1 MPDERP
7 ARPEPAR
14 PKFDPKRMAVA
25 RAAQPEL
32 IPSPPLTPPAPP
44 PPTVPPTA
52 PPVDKPSEGAKPD
65 DALSV
70 SAVAQRLDRS
80 IRAGFPASVR
90 VRGEVSGFRDRTHWY
105 FDLKDADAVVSC
117 AMFASVAKRAPFR
130 PENGQSV
137 IITAKPEFYAPG
149 GKVTFVVTRIEPAG
163 AGTLAEQLKALVEE
177 LRALGWLDPARKRRL
192 PVFPRRVA
200 VVTSRTGAALADV
213 LVTMNRRC
221 PAVGVLVADVRVQ
234 GEGAAPEIA
243 RAIRSLSRNH
253 ARLGVDAIVVTRGGG
268 SMEDLWC
275 FNDREV
281 ARAIVE
287 CAVPV
292 VAAIG
297 HETDTT
303 LAELVA
309 DERAATPTQ
318 AAMRVTPDSAALARQ
333 LTSLARRLG
342 TASEGAATHAARD
355 VHLLGTRLVN
365 ATQRRIGTAL
375 ARLDRLA
382 LRVERQKPQAVLAR
396 MRERLSLATSRLA
409 RALPARLAHDRA
421 LVAQESAALARASST
436 RCSSALARLDSLEKQ
451 LRAVG
456 PESVLN
462 RGFSVTLRED
472 GGVVRAP
479 GDVRPGQTLTTRLAG
494 GSVRS
499 VVEGAKVEPLRPAK
513 RKREEP
519 SGPGLFG
526 GE

>member
-1 MPDERP
+1 LGYAFRV
-7 ARPEPAR
+7 PEPAR

-25 RAAQPEL
+25 RSAQPEL
-32 IPSPPLTPPAPP
+32 IATNPPPAPP
-44 PPTVPPTA
+44 PIPPSVPPVSDEA
-52 PPVDKPSEGAKPD
+52 SRAKPE

-70 SAVAQRLDRS
+70 SAVAERLDRA
-80 IRAGFPASVR
+80 IKAGFPASVR

-117 AMFASVAKRAPFR
+117 AMFAGAARRAPFT
-130 PENGQSV
+130 PSNGQAV
-137 IITAKPEFYAPG
+137 VVTARPEFYAPG
-149 GKVTFVVTRIEPAG
+149 GKVTLVVSKIEPAG
-163 AGTLAEQLKALVEE
+163 AGTLAEQFKALVEE
-177 LRALGWLDPARKRRL
+177 LRALGWLDPSRKRRL

-200 VVTSRTGAALADV
+200 VVTSRSAAALQDV

-243 RAIRSLSRNH
+243 RAIRSLSRDH
-253 ARLGVDAIVVTRGGG
+253 ARLGIDAIVVTRGGG

-318 AAMRVTPDSAALARQ
+318 AAMRVTPDSGALARQ
-333 LTSLARRLG
+333 LVSLSRRLES
-342 TASEGAATHAARD
+342 ASASATTHASREL
-355 VHLLGTRLVN
+355 HLLGTRLGN
-365 ATQRRIGTAL
+365 ASQRRLGSAL

-382 LRVERQKPQAVLAR
+382 IRVERQKPQALLAR
-396 MRERLSLATSRLA
+396 MRERLSLATSQLERALPSRLAHERARTEQTSLELA
-409 RALPARLAHDRA
+409 RAMGA
-421 LVAQESAALARASST
+421 
-436 RCSSALARLDSLEKQ
+436 RCSTALARLDSLEKQ

-462 RGFSVTLRED
+462 RGFSVTLRDD
-472 GGVVRAP
+472 GSVVRSP
-479 GDVRPGQTLTTRLAG
+479 GDVRPGQTLTTRLAD

-499 VVEGAKVEPLRPAK
+499 VVEGAKVEPLRPAR